1 MIDFYFEDYLIRNN
15 ELVFYIF
22 IGIMVLIMI
31 LTLIFVI
38 KEIVCKIQA
47 L

>member
-1 MIDFYFEDYLIRNN
+1 MIDFYFEDYLIRND

-22 IGIMVLIMI
+22 IGIMLLIMI

-38 KEIVCKIQA
+38 KEIKK
-47 L
+47 

>member
-1 MIDFYFEDYLIRNN
+1 MIEFYFEDYLIRND

-22 IGIMVLIMI
+22 IGIMLLIMI

-38 KEIVCKIQA
+38 KEIKK
-47 L
+47 

>member
-22 IGIMVLIMI
+22 IGIMLLIMI

-38 KEIVCKIQA
+38 KEIKK
-47 L
+47 

>member
-1 MIDFYFEDYLIRNN
+1 MVDFYFEDYLIRND

-22 IGIMVLIMI
+22 IGIMLLIMI

-38 KEIVCKIQA
+38 KEIKK
-47 L
+47 

>member
-22 IGIMVLIMI
+22 IGIMLLIMI

-38 KEIVCKIQA
+38 KEIKNNVNK
-47 L
+47 

>member
-22 IGIMVLIMI
+22 IGIMLLIMI

-38 KEIVCKIQA
+38 KEIKKNVNK
-47 L
+47 

>member
-1 MIDFYFEDYLIRNN
+1 MIAFYFEDYLIRND

-22 IGIMVLIMI
+22 IGIMLLIMI

-38 KEIVCKIQA
+38 KEIKK
-47 L
+47 

>member
-1 MIDFYFEDYLIRNN
+1 MIDFYFENYLIRNN

-22 IGIMVLIMI
+22 IGIMLLIMI

-38 KEIVCKIQA
+38 KEIKK
-47 L
+47 

>member
-1 MIDFYFEDYLIRNN
+1 MIDFYFEDYLIRDN

-22 IGIMVLIMI
+22 IGTMLLIMI

-38 KEIVCKIQA
+38 KEIKNNVNK
-47 L
+47 